1 MTPLNEIIGQDI
13 TKRIILNAINRGRLA
28 STYLF
33 SGENGSGK
41 WQMAIA
47 LAALVN
53 CEKPIKNENDEI
65 IDACGECRNCRQ
77 VLQLNFPE
85 LLFALPLTP
94 HRTSAEAIDLTIAW
108 LDEKREQPYKIIRSA
123 RQMTIPINS
132 VREIKRKTAIKPPAG
147 ATRIILIYQMEKMLH
162 ASADSLLKLIEE
174 PPPETIIILTVDDPE
189 NLLPT
194 IRSRSQIIHFRPV
207 PIDELTRH
215 LVEKYQLAE
224 EKAALYARLASGSPG
239 RALDFETDE
248 NISTLRQTSFL
259 VFKQIFLKD
268 NPSAVAIVNEFISP
282 NNRGEAEQIL
292 SYWQSF
298 LADIAILKYGKD
310 SSAIINIDL
319 LQELEKLSLLAI
331 SVNNLDQML
340 KSLKKSVIGISR
352 NVHLRPALTS
362 LVLDIKNYI
371 GQFS

>member
-1 MTPLNEIIGQDI
+1 LTPLNDIIGQDI
-13 TKRIILNAINRGRLA
+13 TKKIILNAINRGRLA

-33 SGENGSGK
+33 SGDDGSGK

-47 LAALVN
+47 LAALTN
-53 CEKPIKNENDEI
+53 CEQPIKNDDDKI

-77 VLQLNFPE
+77 ILRLNFPE

-94 HRTSAEAIDLTIAW
+94 HRSSAEAVDLTLAY

-147 ATRIILIYQMEKMLH
+147 TTRIILIYQMDKMLH

-189 NLLPT
+189 SLLPT
-194 IRSRSQIIHFRPV
+194 IRSRSQMITFRPV
-207 PIDELTRH
+207 PIDELTKH
-215 LVEKYQLAE
+215 LIDNYRLPE
-224 EKAALYARLASGSPG
+224 ERAALYARLAAGSPG
-239 RALDFETDE
+239 RALGFETDE
-248 NISTLRQTSFL
+248 NTSALRQTSFL

-268 NPSAVAIVNEFISP
+268 NPSAVGIVNEFISP

-298 LADIAILKYGKD
+298 LGDITILKYGTD
-310 SSAIINIDL
+310 DSAIVNIDL
-319 LQELEKLSLLAI
+319 KPELEKLSLLAI
-331 SVNNLDQML
+331 SVNNLDQIL
-340 KSLKKSVIGISR
+340 KSLKKSILAMGR